1 MPNTSAKYE
10 KSKREPDYVTLKKI
24 ADYFDVSVDYILGHK
39 VSNIEAEEKF
49 DLKEFL
55 EKNETAHWG
64 GVPLNDELREYFSD
78 LLETVIKREEAKKNQ
93 GQTLD

>member
-1 MPNTSAKYE
+1 M
-10 KSKREPDYVTLKKI
+10 TLKKI